1 MLTKVWLIGAT
12 LELDS
17 SGTCLYQEVPHQLM
31 GHVSWKG
38 KEETE
43 LVTHCHSTPPQHCL
57 IASAVYRVRWERR
70 VLRQGGQSP
79 VDEDHHSLLCVE

>member
-1 MLTKVWLIGAT
+1 MLTKVWLIGTA

-17 SGTCLYQEVPHQLM
+17 SGACLYQEVPHQLM

-43 LVTHCHSTPPQHCL
+43 LVTHCQSTAPPEILSH
-57 IASAVYRVRWERR
+57 
-70 VLRQGGQSP
+70 G
-79 VDEDHHSLLCVE
+79 LCSV